1 MFSLYCV
8 SLFFF
13 LFRFFFFRPPS
24 QLVLISFFYAFYFPP
39 PLILM
44 HTSPP
49 PSPHSLIFP
58 RTLSFIAFMSH
69 FTIRPGL
76 RVLHTITLCCSMV
89 DTLIKSSWLNATR
102 IGYWKQ
108 QIPHLSGHYAL
119 MYEISTDTLYFC
131 ADEWD
136 SVSLQR
142 VHCFFFFVTISIL
155 GSSPFYGWKSLPP
168 KFNVN
173 NTWLKY
179 VL

>member
-1 MFSLYCV
+1 MFSRYCV

-13 LFRFFFFRPPS
+13 LFRFFFFRPHS

-39 PLILM
+39 HLIFI
-44 HTSPP
+44 HPSPP
-49 PSPHSLIFP
+49 THLLPFP
-58 RTLSFIAFMSH
+58 CTLSFIAFMSH
-69 FTIRPGL
+69 LTIRPGL

-136 SVSLQR
+136 SLPLQR
-142 VHCFFFFVTISIL
+142 VHCFFFFFFVTISIL

-173 NTWLKY
+173 NTRLKY